1 MDEKKDKK
9 GKKKLIVF
17 IVILGI
23 LLVAGGGVLT
33 YLTSAKYVTKTVIK
47 NMSKNVTS
55 YIGEGT
61 ITGLEENYKRI
72 STIKIN
78 LKSDYYA
85 SLATTDPNY
94 GTLAKL
100 FTNLSNTE
108 NKLTVVQDKENKK
121 LLVDY
126 DSKLARKP
134 LVRTKYLVENATEYY
149 YIDGVTNSYINNGNN
164 NYFESLNSA
173 TTSKENEIYIIE
185 KIAESMEKN
194 IKEEYISESYEEEY
208 KKVSITLT
216 EKDIVEFG
224 NNILTDLKNDSKA
237 NQIMTGYN
245 KDFAKMKITS
255 EDVAGM
261 DHISLHVY
269 LDKMI
274 GTVKKYDFEF
284 GDFNIVYIKGE
295 EKLVEFRQ
303 SNEIIMKLKI
313 KTQNDKT
320 EIAITD
326 QEDNEMG
333 NISIIKTDTNCDVII
348 NIEDETTSMNIGYN
362 YQLKNL
368 KKNKSYDS
376 TTTMTMNIASNNTTI
391 LEGTITID
399 SNVDSDTTIKEDVSS
414 SVLASS
420 VSSSQEQLLNQKMTT
435 IMQQLMS

>member
-61 ITGLEENYKRI
+61 ITGLEENYKKI

-126 DSKLARKP
+126 DSKLATKS

-245 KDFAKMKITS
+245 KDFAKMKITN

-303 SNEIIMKLKI
+303 SDEIIMKLKI

-333 NISIIKTDTNCDVII
+333 NISITKTDTNCDVII

-368 KKNKSYDS
+368 KKNKSYES

>member
-1 MDEKKDKK
+1 MDEKKERKRNKK
-9 GKKKLIVF
+9 VIIIVL
-17 IVILGI
+17 ILGI
-23 LLVAGGGVLT
+23 LLVAGGAVLT
-33 YLTSAKYVTKTVIK
+33 YLTSAKYVTSTVIK
-47 NMSKNVTS
+47 NVSKNAISFIDKDTQ
-55 YIGEGT
+55 
-61 ITGLEENYKRI
+61 TGLEENYKMI

-108 NKLTVVQDKENKK
+108 NKLTIVQDKENKK
-121 LLVDY
+121 LFVDY
-126 DSKLARKP
+126 DSKLATKP
-134 LVRTKYLVENATEYY
+134 LMSIKYLVENATEYY

-194 IKEEYISESYEEEY
+194 LKEEYISESYEEDY
-208 KKVSITLT
+208 KKISITLT
-216 EKDIVEFG
+216 ENDIVEFG
-224 NNILTDLKNDSKA
+224 NNILADLKKDSKA

-245 KDFAKMKITS
+245 KDFAKMKISS

-261 DHISLHVY
+261 NHISLHVY

-274 GTVKKYDFEF
+274 GTVKKYDLEL
-284 GDFNIVYIKGE
+284 GDFNITYTKGE
-295 EKLVEFRQ
+295 EKLVEFSQ
-303 SNEIIMKLKI
+303 SEEILMKLKI
-313 KTQNDKT
+313 KNQNDKT
-320 EIAITD
+320 EIVITD

-333 NISIIKTDTNCDVII
+333 NISITKTDTNCDVII
-348 NIEDETTSMNIGYN
+348 NIEDSTTSMNIGYN

-420 VSSSQEQLLNQKMTT
+420 ITSSQGQLLNQKMTT

>member
-61 ITGLEENYKRI
+61 ITGLEENYKKI

-126 DSKLARKP
+126 DSKLATKS

-194 IKEEYISESYEEEY
+194 LKEEYISESYEEEY

-313 KTQNDKT
+313 KNQKDKT
-320 EIAITD
+320 EITITD

-333 NISIIKTDTNCDVII
+333 NISITKTATNCDVII